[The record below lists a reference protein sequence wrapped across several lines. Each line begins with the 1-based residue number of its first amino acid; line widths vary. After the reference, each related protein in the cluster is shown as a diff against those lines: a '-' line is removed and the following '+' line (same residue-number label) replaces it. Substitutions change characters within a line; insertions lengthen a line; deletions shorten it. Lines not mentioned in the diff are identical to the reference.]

1 MDERTISASKQLWGS
16 MLVAVSLLAATSAS
30 AEEKEPDKNLS
41 AWLGEEFTVEAQSR
55 NEFMP
60 NGGKLTFTYDA
71 AKDAVHVCT
80 RPVAEQEGTWKMD
93 LSKPCGVTMTFS
105 AGAKYCTE
113 ADVKAGNAEVLASC
127 HRLRARDVSL
137 RPAQAKG
144 AVELNDMVAF
154 LLKDADGQK
163 SMAILVDSPARMTD
177 GPIIRLRR

>member
-1 MDERTISASKQLWGS
+1 MDERTVSASKHRWVSMFAVAS
-16 MLVAVSLLAATSAS
+16 MLASSATWSQ
-30 AEEKEPDKNLS
+30 EKQPDENLS
-41 AWLGEEFTVEAQSR
+41 GWLGEEFTVEAPSR

-80 RPVAEQEGTWKMD
+80 RPVAEQQGTWKMD
-93 LSKPCGVTMTFS
+93 LSKPCGVAMTFA
-105 AGAKYCTE
+105 AGTKYCTE

-127 HRLRARDVSL
+127 HRLRSRDVSL

-144 AVELNDMVAF
+144 TVELNDMVAF
-154 LLKDADGQK
+154 LLKDADGQR

-177 GPIIRLRR
+177 GNVIRLRR